1 MATETHSPAA
11 TATASSQ
18 VATRARWNVALVGF
32 GTVGSSVGRLLS
44 ERKIPQLQLTHVCNR
59 DVARKRVSW
68 IPQSTQ
74 WTESFDD
81 ILNSPDVHVI
91 AELIGGLD
99 PAEQLVRR
107 ALEAGKSVVTANKKL
122 IALHGPEL
130 LALARKKGL
139 RLSFGAA
146 VAGGI
151 PVLHAL
157 EEGLAGDRLFRVRG
171 IVNGTCNFVLHSMET
186 RGLTFAEALKEAQ
199 EKGFAEADPTDDV
212 EGYDAR
218 SKLAILSWI
227 GLRAQVDPE
236 QLPRRPITPVDAVD
250 FNYARDLGCTI
261 RQISWAEL
269 ALNGNDKHLM
279 AGVQPMLVPYDSS
292 LAHVISNQ
300 NMVIATGHYGGDTV
314 FAGYGAGGNP
324 TAVAVVSDLLNLAK
338 SLPDPV
344 APSTRYTVSA
354 DFTARHYLRLVVH
367 DRPGIVAAIASVLS
381 RRSVNLDAVM
391 QRPGFD
397 KAKLA
402 FVVTVEPC
410 SSRLLQEAITEIEQM
425 DFLVD
430 RPLWM
435 PILGNHADSPA
446 MQ

>member
-1 MATETHSPAA
+1 
-11 TATASSQ
+11 
-18 VATRARWNVALVGF
+18 
-32 GTVGSSVGRLLS
+32 
-44 ERKIPQLQLTHVCNR
+44 
-59 DVARKRVSW
+59 
-68 IPQSTQ
+68 
-74 WTESFDD
+74 
-81 ILNSPDVHVI
+81 
-91 AELIGGLD
+91 
-99 PAEQLVRR
+99 
-107 ALEAGKSVVTANKKL
+107 
-122 IALHGPEL
+122 
-130 LALARKKGL
+130 
-139 RLSFGAA
+139 
-146 VAGGI
+146 
-151 PVLHAL
+151 
-157 EEGLAGDRLFRVRG
+157 
-171 IVNGTCNFVLHSMET
+171 
-186 RGLTFAEALKEAQ
+186 
-199 EKGFAEADPTDDV
+199 
-212 EGYDAR
+212 
-218 SKLAILSWI
+218 
-227 GLRAQVDPE
+227 
-236 QLPRRPITPVDAVD
+236 
-250 FNYARDLGCTI
+250 
-261 RQISWAEL
+261 
-269 ALNGNDKHLM
+269 M

>member
-1 MATETHSPAA
+1 
-11 TATASSQ
+11 
-18 VATRARWNVALVGF
+18 
-32 GTVGSSVGRLLS
+32 VGRLLS

-59 DVARKRVSW
+59 NVNRKRVPW
-68 IPQSTQ
+68 LPASTQ
-74 WTESFDD
+74 WTESFDE
-81 ILNSPDVHVI
+81 ILESPEVHVV
-91 AELIGGLD
+91 AELMGGID
-99 PAEQLVRR
+99 PAGQLVRR

-122 IALHGPEL
+122 IAMRGPEL
-130 LALARKKGL
+130 LALARKKGV

-157 EEGLAGDRLFRVRG
+157 EEGLAGDRLFRVCG
-171 IVNGTCNFVLHSMET
+171 IVNGTCNFVLHSMES
-186 RGLTFAEALKEAQ
+186 RGLSFSEALKEAQ
-199 EKGFAEADPTDDV
+199 QKGFAEADPTDDV

-218 SKLAILSWI
+218 SKLAILSWV
-227 GLRAQVDPE
+227 GLRAEVDPE
-236 QLPRRPITPVDAVD
+236 QIPCRPITPVDAVD

-269 ALNGNDKHLM
+269 ALSGNHKQLM
-279 AGVQPMLVPYDSS
+279 AGVQPMLVPYESS

-314 FAGYGAGGNP
+314 LAGYGAGGNP

-338 SLPDPV
+338 SLPD
-344 APSTRYTVSA
+344 AIGPSTRYTVSA
-354 DFTARHYLRLVVH
+354 DFIARHYLRLVVQ

-381 RRSVNLDAVM
+381 RRSINLDAVM

-397 KAKLA
+397 KANLA

-410 SSRLLQEAITEIEQM
+410 SAKLLQEAIAEIERM

>member
-1 MATETHSPAA
+1 MATETHSPTGA
-11 TATASSQ
+11 ATASSQ
-18 VATRARWNVALVGF
+18 ATARTRWNVALVGF

-59 DVARKRVSW
+59 NVARKRAAWTSPE
-68 IPQSTQ
+68 IK
-74 WTESFDD
+74 WTENFDD
-81 ILNSPDVHVI
+81 ILNSPDVHVV

-122 IALHGPEL
+122 IAVHGPEL
-130 LALARKKGL
+130 LALARKKGV

-157 EEGLAGDRLFRVRG
+157 EEGLAGDRLYRVRG
-171 IVNGTCNFVLHSMET
+171 IVNGTCNFVLHSMEA

-199 EKGFAEADPTDDV
+199 QKGFAEADPTDDV

-218 SKLAILSWI
+218 SKLAILSWV
-227 GLRAQVDPE
+227 GLRAEVDADQIPC
-236 QLPRRPITPVDAVD
+236 RSITPVDSVD
-250 FNYARDLGCTI
+250 FSYARDLGCTL
-261 RQISWAEL
+261 RQVSWAEL
-269 ALNGNDKHLM
+269 SDKQLM

-300 NMVIATGHYGGDTV
+300 NMVIASGHYGGDTV

-338 SLPDPV
+338 RLPD
-344 APSTRYTVSA
+344 AIASSTRYTVSA
-354 DFTARHYLRLVVH
+354 DFTARHYLRLVVQ

-381 RRSVNLDAVM
+381 RRSINLDAVM

-410 SSRLLQEAITEIEQM
+410 SSRLLEQAIAEIEQM

-435 PILGNHADSPA
+435 PILGNHADSPQ

>member
-1 MATETHSPAA
+1 MATETHSPAGSSQ
-11 TATASSQ
+11 ASSQ
-18 VATRARWNVALVGF
+18 AAARTRWNVALVGF

-59 DVARKRVSW
+59 GVARKRVSW
-68 IPQSTQ
+68 TPQNTQ

-91 AELIGGLD
+91 AELIGGLE

-122 IALHGPEL
+122 VALHGPEL
-130 LALARKKGL
+130 LALARKKGV

-157 EEGLAGDRLFRVRG
+157 EEGLAGDRLFRLRG
-171 IVNGTCNFVLHSMET
+171 IVNGTCNFVLHSMQA
-186 RGLTFAEALKEAQ
+186 RGLSFAEALKEAQ
-199 EKGFAEADPTDDV
+199 QKGFAEADPTDDI

-227 GLRAQVDPE
+227 GLRAEVDPE
-236 QLPRRPITPVDAVD
+236 QIPCRPITPVDAVD
-250 FNYARDLGCTI
+250 LSYARDLGCTI

-269 ALNGNDKHLM
+269 SGEHLM
-279 AGVQPMLVPYDSS
+279 AGVQPMLVPFDSS

-300 NMVIATGHYGGDTV
+300 NMVIATGQYGGDTI

-338 SLPDPV
+338 SHPDPV

-354 DFTARHYLRLVVH
+354 DFTARHYLRLVVQ

-410 SSRLLQEAITEIEQM
+410 SSRLLEEAIAEIGQM